1 MHSSK
6 VMNTDTIGNVKTRVD
21 QSLRN
26 KGLLIDLTTEQ
37 CKKFLQRKVNSKTHV
52 VVMYVD
58 INGSTQMSREL
69 PSYSLSL
76 IIQIFSQ
83 EICLSVINHG
93 GYILKFVGDAVIAL
107 FPAEFNAKKAI
118 SNSLACATNILSIVR
133 DGINPVFQKN
143 SFPKIT
149 LKIGIEYGESIVL
162 VYGKNI
168 EFAHIDLLG
177 FSISI
182 ASKITSL
189 ASPDEIIIGENTYNH
204 LEEGEKKFFV
214 DLTEEKESKWGNV
227 MKYNNNIKY
236 RIFKY
241 LK

>member
-1 MHSSK
+1 MYSSK
-6 VMNTDTIGNVKTRVD
+6 VISTDTIENVKTRVD

-26 KGLLIDLTTEQ
+26 QGLLIDLSTEQ
-37 CKKFLQRKVNSKTHV
+37 CKKFLQRKVNSKTNV

-58 INGSTQMSREL
+58 INGSTKMSKDL
-69 PSYSLSL
+69 PSHTLSL

-83 EICLSVINHG
+83 EISLSVINYG
-93 GYILKFVGDAVIAL
+93 GYVLKFVGDAVIAL

-118 SNSLACATNILSIVR
+118 SNSLTCASNILSIIK
-133 DGINPVFQKN
+133 DGINPVFQNN
-143 SFPKIT
+143 SFPKIS
-149 LKIGIEYGESIVL
+149 LKIGIEYGEAIVL

-189 ASPDEIIIGENTYNH
+189 ASPGEIIIGENSYNH
-204 LEEGEKKFFV
+204 LDKDEKKFFA
-214 DLTEEKESKWGNV
+214 DLTEEKEPKWSNV